1 MASDPSGNLAR
12 RYRRLFRLPS
22 LPTSVAATSIITIAL
37 AVTVGLS
44 LKRPASS
51 IVTFAVLTELVLLLT
66 VGIDAVALK
75 SGIATY
81 RRLAAI
87 SILSNLVWLAAA
99 LVGSFVN
106 LEANDAPRLV
116 ALVILGLLFAVSF
129 RTFILSSI
137 FYGRI
142 FYALPLSLVQPVLL
156 AIPIF
161 ELQNVLVM
169 SAPIILAIS
178 LGVLY
183 VIAMEVYL
191 YRINNSLPIAG
202 LRPLQL
208 LQAFLSA
215 WVLEDPGKLEKVFDH
230 ISRETTVSTGLLRI
244 ESSVKSALLVVPGI
258 HPGPFHPVGS
268 SNLPGEIYSN
278 LKTNEVV
285 PLTVHSI
292 SDHELNLSSKEEVSK
307 YISTLKEP
315 NKIDEGRSM
324 TCSVVK
330 TKGKA
335 TVTGIAFGQTCL
347 VMLTQAPHGMED
359 FPPSVRTEIQS
370 YSKEAGFR
378 YCLVIDTHNSEGAK
392 PNEEE
397 CGDAVSAAKEVVTEL
412 KDSKREPFTVGLSHS
427 MGGGL
432 PRDVGPGGVGL
443 VLFGGKEGEYCLVI
457 TDANNA
463 KLGFREELFGQFEKV
478 TGARILEICTSD
490 THVTAARTTG
500 AKGYLALG
508 DVVAVDQFVKML
520 KSLYD
525 EAKANKEE
533 GSYSTMEIQSSVKTI
548 GGEMLDQFS
557 AIMDKTSNTAKTGA
571 KLLAALGVVVVLLTI
586 L

>member
-37 AVTVGLS
+37 AVIVGLS
-44 LKRPASS
+44 LKRPVSS
-51 IVTFAVLTELVLLLT
+51 VAAFAVFAELVLLLS
-66 VGIDAVALK
+66 VKIDDLALK

-87 SILSNLVWLAAA
+87 SILSNFVWLATA
-99 LVGSFVN
+99 LVGSIVN
-106 LEANDAPRLV
+106 LVAKNEPRFV
-116 ALVILGLLFAVSF
+116 ALVILGLLFAISF

-142 FYALPLSLVQPVLL
+142 FYALPLSLIQPVLL

-161 ELQNVLVM
+161 ELQNIMVISTPL
-169 SAPIILAIS
+169 ILAVS
-178 LGVLY
+178 LGVFY
-183 VIAMEVYL
+183 VIAIEVYL
-191 YRINNSLPIAG
+191 YSINNSQPIAG

-215 WVLEDPGKLEKVFDH
+215 WVLEDPGKLEAVFDQ

-244 ESSVKSALLVVPGI
+244 ESSGKSALIVVPGI

-278 LKTNEVV
+278 LKTNAIV

-292 SDHELNLSSKEEVSK
+292 SDHELNLPSKGEVSK
-307 YISTLKEP
+307 YISTLKESS
-315 NKIDEGRSM
+315 KLDEGMLMSR
-324 TCSVVK
+324 SVVK

-347 VMLTQAPHGMED
+347 VMLTQAPYGMED

-370 YSKEAGFR
+370 GSEEAGFR
-378 YCLVIDTHNSEGAK
+378 YCLVVDTHNSEGAK
-392 PNEEE
+392 PNVEE
-397 CGDAVSAAKEVVTEL
+397 CIDAVEAAKQVIAEL
-412 KDSKREPFTVGLSHS
+412 RDSKREPFKVGLSHS
-427 MGGGL
+427 TGDGL

-443 VLFGGKEGEYCLVI
+443 VLFGDKIGEYCLVI

-463 KLGFREELFGQFEKV
+463 KLGFREELFGKFEKV

-490 THVTAARTTG
+490 THVTAARTMG

-508 DVVAVDQFVKML
+508 DVVAADQFAKTL
-520 KSLYD
+520 ESLYN
-525 EAKANKEE
+525 EAKASKAE
-533 GSYSTMEIQSSVKTI
+533 GSYSTMEVQSSVKTI

-557 AIMDKTSNTAKTGA
+557 TVMDKTSNTAKTGA
-571 KLLAALGVVVVLLTI
+571 KLLAALGVVIVLLTI